1 METQKLV
8 YNVIWVD
15 DEIDSLISD
24 MATKRCLKLNGIEII
39 SAHNALE
46 LREKMDVCYDRI
58 DAVITDA
65 NMSKRKDTPNDERD
79 LSGFEDVKSCIE
91 KYNQKRDIPFYLYSG
106 RGEFLSERYGNEGLE
121 YFEANNRIFS
131 KGELDNLL
139 KQLRKEVEHI
149 NSLSFRIRNKY
160 QKELEAASV
169 IEGNE
174 GFIFDA
180 LMYDYSENW
189 GNTQDYFNPARKVIE
204 RVFDACKK
212 LGVIPQLAELNS
224 FGNFL
229 QNKDSVFEIKENCE
243 IMPKPLVYSLEYFL
257 GITQDGS
264 HGAGDLKLGVDAYV
278 RNSKNINLF
287 RTILYIVM
295 DICLWYK
302 DVCGQSRDENLTKWQ
317 LKEDCKFEYTGV
329 IKNIDG
335 KLVCGEYLLH
345 NKDVEYAEG
354 DEIGIR
360 LYKGKA
366 LGDNKYPFQ
375 YNNGETEIT
384 VSKFAYANNIVII
397 KKNS

>member
-24 MATKRCLKLNGIEII
+24 MATKRCLKLNGIEVI

-91 KYNQKRDIPFYLYSG
+91 KYNLKRDIPFYLYSG

-139 KQLRKEVEHI
+139 KQLREEVEHI
-149 NSLSFRIRNKY
+149 NSLSYRIRKKY
-160 QKELEAASV
+160 YKELEAAS
-169 IEGNE
+169 IIKGNE
-174 GFIFDA
+174 DFIFEA
-180 LMYDYSENW
+180 LMYDYSEDW
-189 GNTQDYFNPARKVIE
+189 SNTYDYFNPARKVIE
-204 RVFDACKK
+204 RIFDSCKRI
-212 LGVIPQLAELNS
+212 GIIPQLAELNS
-224 FGNFL
+224 FSDFL
-229 QNKDSVFEIKENCE
+229 QNKDSIFEIKENCE

-264 HGAGDLKLGVDAYV
+264 HGAGDLKLGVDTYV

-287 RTILYIVM
+287 RTILYIAM

-302 DVCGQSRDENLTKWQ
+302 DVCRQSKDEHLAKWQ
-317 LKEDCKFEYTGV
+317 LKEDCKFEYTGI
-329 IKNIDG
+329 IKNIKG
-335 KLVCGEYLLH
+335 KLVCKECLLY
-345 NKDVEYAEG
+345 NKDVEYSEG
-354 DEIGIR
+354 DEVGIR
-360 LYKGKA
+360 LNKGRA
-366 LGDNKYPFQ
+366 LNENKYSFS
-375 YNNGETEIT
+375 YNDGEKEVI
-384 VSKFAYANNIVII
+384 VGKYAYPINVVII

>member
-24 MATKRCLKLNGIEII
+24 MATKRCLKLNGIEVIP
-39 SAHNALE
+39 AHNALE

-65 NMSKRKDTPNDERD
+65 NMSKREDTPKDDRD

-91 KYNQKRDIPFYLYSG
+91 KYNLKRDIPFYLYSG

-174 GFIFDA
+174 DFIYDA

-204 RVFDACKK
+204 RIFDSSKRI
-212 LGVIPQLAELNS
+212 GIIPQLTELNS
-224 FGNFL
+224 FSNFL
-229 QNKDSVFEIKENCE
+229 QNKDSIFEIKEGCE
-243 IMPKPLVYSLEYFL
+243 IMPKPLIHSLEYFL
-257 GITQDGS
+257 NITQDGS
-264 HGAGDLKLGVDAYV
+264 HGAGDLKLEVDTYV

-287 RTILYIVM
+287 RTILYIAM

-302 DVCGQSRDENLTKWQ
+302 DVCRQSKDEHLAKWQ
-317 LKEDCKFEYTGV
+317 LKEDCKFEYTGI
-329 IKNIDG
+329 IKNIEG
-335 KLVCGEYLLH
+335 KLVCKECLLY
-345 NKDVEYAEG
+345 NKDVEYSEG
-354 DEIGIR
+354 DEVGIR
-360 LYKGKA
+360 LNKGRA
-366 LGDNKYPFQ
+366 LNENKYSFS
-375 YNNGETEIT
+375 YNDGETEVS
-384 VSKFAYANNIVII
+384 VSKFAYTNNVVII

>member
-24 MATKRCLKLNGIEII
+24 MATKRCLKLNGIEVIP
-39 SAHNALE
+39 AHNALE

-65 NMSKRKDTPNDERD
+65 NMSKREDTPKNDRD

-91 KYNQKRDIPFYLYSG
+91 KYNLKRDIPFYLYSG

-139 KQLRKEVEHI
+139 KQLREEVEHI
-149 NSLSFRIRNKY
+149 NSLSYRIRKKY
-160 QKELEAASV
+160 YKELEAAS
-169 IEGNE
+169 IIKGNE
-174 GFIFDA
+174 DFIFEA
-180 LMYDYSENW
+180 LMYDYSEDW
-189 GNTQDYFNPARKVIE
+189 SNTYDYFNPARKVIE
-204 RVFDACKK
+204 RIFDSCKRI
-212 LGVIPQLAELNS
+212 GIIPQLTELNS
-224 FGNFL
+224 FSNFL
-229 QNKDSVFEIKENCE
+229 QNKDSIFEIKEGCE
-243 IMPKPLVYSLEYFL
+243 IMPKPLIHSLEYFL
-257 GITQDGS
+257 NITQDGS
-264 HGAGDLKLGVDAYV
+264 HGAGDLKLEVDTYV

-287 RTILYIVM
+287 RAILYIAM

-302 DVCGQSRDENLTKWQ
+302 DVCGQSKDYNFAKWQ
-317 LKEDCKFEYTGV
+317 LKEDCKFEYTSIV
-329 IKNIDG
+329 KNIDG
-335 KLVCGEYLLH
+335 KLVCRECLLH

-354 DEIGIR
+354 DEVGIR
-360 LYKGKA
+360 LNKGRA
-366 LGDNKYPFQ
+366 LNENKYSFS
-375 YNNGETEIT
+375 YNDGEKEVI
-384 VSKFAYANNIVII
+384 VGKYAYPINVVII

>member
-24 MATKRCLKLNGIEII
+24 MATKRCLKLNGIEVIP
-39 SAHNALE
+39 AHNALE

-65 NMSKRKDTPNDERD
+65 NMSKREDTPKNDRD

-91 KYNQKRDIPFYLYSG
+91 KYNLKRDIPFYLYSG

-139 KQLRKEVEHI
+139 KQLREEVEHI
-149 NSLSFRIRNKY
+149 NSLSYRIRKKY
-160 QKELEAASV
+160 YKELEAAS
-169 IEGNE
+169 IIKGNE
-174 GFIFDA
+174 DFIFEA
-180 LMYDYSENW
+180 LMYDYSEDW
-189 GNTQDYFNPARKVIE
+189 SNTYDYFNPARKVIE
-204 RVFDACKK
+204 RIFDSCKRI
-212 LGVIPQLAELNS
+212 GIIPQLAELNS
-224 FGNFL
+224 FSNFL
-229 QNKDSVFEIKENCE
+229 QNKDSIFEIKEDCV
-243 IMPKPLVYSLEYFL
+243 IMPKPLVHSLEYFL
-257 GITQDGS
+257 NITQDGS
-264 HGAGDLKLGVDAYV
+264 HGAGDLKLEVDTYV

-287 RTILYIVM
+287 RAILYIAM

-302 DVCGQSRDENLTKWQ
+302 DVCGQSKDYNFAKWQ
-317 LKEDCKFEYTGV
+317 LKEDCKFEYTGIV
-329 IKNIDG
+329 KNIDG
-335 KLVCGEYLLH
+335 KLVCGECLLH

-354 DEIGIR
+354 DEVGIR

-366 LGDNKYPFQ
+366 LNENKYLFS
-375 YNNGETEIT
+375 YNDGETEVS
-384 VSKFAYANNIVII
+384 VSKFAYANNVVII